1 MVDASKGMQQIMLS
15 MQLCSKNVFWIDVTG
30 RVAVCEYGMSILQTF
45 KKEES
50 VLSAQFVGI
59 VCRRREEG
67 VA

>member
-1 MVDASKGMQQIMLS
+1 
-15 MQLCSKNVFWIDVTG
+15 MQLCSKNVFGIDVTG
-30 RVAVCEYGMSILQTF
+30 RAAVSEDGMGILQTF
-45 KKEES
+45 KMEES

>member
-1 MVDASKGMQQIMLS
+1 
-15 MQLCSKNVFWIDVTG
+15 MQLFSKNVFGIDVTG
-30 RVAVCEYGMSILQTF
+30 RAAVSEDGMGILQTF
-45 KKEES
+45 KMEES